1 MRKRH
6 QRGSLAKVNGRWIAQ
21 WREDGRRCKRTLG
34 VVSGMTKTEA
44 QQALNQILAPI
55 NQGVG
60 SPSTSDKLAHFIE
73 GVFLPFYR
81 RKWKLSTAITTE
93 NRLRKHLLADFGSR
107 AVGSFNRN
115 ELQRWLERKA
125 ADGLSQQTIDH
136 LRWDLS
142 QVFRMAELEGSI
154 SRSPATLL
162 YTPRAAGRTST
173 RRMNW
178 KEVNLCLSVLD
189 TRERLMA
196 MLAVIGG
203 MRTGEILALQWRH
216 VFADRIEVVQRIY
229 QRRIDTPK
237 TRNSV
242 RSVALSTRLRE
253 AIDSWRETAID
264 TSPDA
269 WVFPSETGRT
279 PVQIENIFRRNFR
292 AKLEAVDLEWVTLQ
306 VMRRTHVSLMREMD
320 VDPKLVADQLGHT
333 LDVSLNVYAKLGLER
348 RAKALE
354 LFESRLRGAA
364 LKAA

>member
-21 WREDGRRCKRTLG
+21 WREDGRRRKRTLG
-34 VVSGMTKTEA
+34 AVSGMTKTEA
-44 QQALNQILAPI
+44 KQILEQILAPI

-60 SPSTSDKLAHFIE
+60 SPSTGDKLAHFIE

-81 RKWKLSTAITTE
+81 RKWKPSTAITTE
-93 NRLRKHLLADFGSR
+93 NRLRKHMLADFGSR
-107 AVGSFNRN
+107 AIGSFNRN

-125 ADGLSQQTIDH
+125 ADGFSQKTIDH

-142 QVFRMAELEGSI
+142 QVFRMAEFEGSI

-189 TRERLMA
+189 TRERLIA

-229 QRRIDTPK
+229 QRQIDTPK
-237 TRNSV
+237 TMNSV
-242 RSVALSTRLRE
+242 RSVALSTGLRD
-253 AIDSWRETAID
+253 AMRTWRETAID
-264 TSPDA
+264 LSPDA

-279 PVQIENIFRRNFR
+279 PVQMENIFRRNFR
-292 AKLEAVDLEWVTLQ
+292 PKLEPVGLEWATLL

-348 RAKALE
+348 RTEALE
-354 LFESRLRGAA
+354 LFETRLRSDAS
-364 LKAA
+364 KAA